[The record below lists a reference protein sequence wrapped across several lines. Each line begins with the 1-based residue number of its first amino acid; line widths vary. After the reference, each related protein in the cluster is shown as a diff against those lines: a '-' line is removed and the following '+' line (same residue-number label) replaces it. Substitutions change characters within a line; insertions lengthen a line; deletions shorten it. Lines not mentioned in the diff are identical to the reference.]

1 VCFNCT
7 SPNAEVDEIIDEWTE
22 NDVEL
27 IYPTDDEGVVDEEGI
42 PTEQRVTRLVRR
54 VGGHCDDCMTTFE
67 QTEFYFLDHT
77 EYIDVFQESKEER
90 DGIDIP

>member
-1 VCFNCT
+1 
-7 SPNAEVDEIIDEWTE
+7 
-22 NDVEL
+22 
-27 IYPTDDEGVVDEEGI
+27 
-42 PTEQRVTRLVRR
+42 
-54 VGGHCDDCMTTFE
+54 MTTFE